1 MTEAENPNAGFTEV
15 GDRHRFDESALAGWM
30 AQTIPDFEGPL
41 TVHQFKGGQSN
52 PTYRLSTPRR
62 NYVLRRKPP
71 GQLADGG
78 HAIDREAR
86 ILTALATVD
95 FPVPHVHGLCED
107 PAIIGT
113 AFYVM
118 DLVEGR
124 IFWDA
129 TLPDVPA
136 AERPA
141 YFDAMAETL
150 ARLHDIDYRA
160 IGLEDYGRPDG
171 YVARQVRRW
180 TRQYQADLPEAG
192 EEKNLEA
199 LIDWLPAHMPAD
211 GAPSI
216 VHGDFRIDNM
226 IFHPT
231 EPRIVAVLD
240 WELSTIGQPI
250 ADFAYN
256 MMMYRIPPTMLT
268 GLVGADL
275 EALNLPTEADYVD
288 RYRRARGLESA
299 PDLDFYVAFNLFR
312 LAAIFHGIKA
322 RIARGTA
329 SSAHAQDMIA
339 TLPVFSAI
347 AVQQA
352 QGARP

>member
-1 MTEAENPNAGFTEV
+1 MTDNPNAGFTAV
-15 GDRHRFDESALAGWM
+15 SDKHRFDEAALAQWM
-30 AQTIPDFEGPL
+30 AAAIPDFAGPL
-41 TVHQFKGGQSN
+41 SVHQFKGGQSN
-52 PTYRLSTPRR
+52 PTYRLSTPGR

-71 GQLADGG
+71 GQLADGA
-78 HAIDREAR
+78 HAVEREAR
-86 ILTALATVD
+86 IVSALGTVD
-95 FPVPHVHGLCED
+95 FPVPRVHGLCED
-107 PAIIGT
+107 ASVIGT

-129 TLPDVPA
+129 TLPDVLA
-136 AERPA
+136 ADRPA
-141 YFDAMAETL
+141 YFHAMADTL

-160 IGLEDYGRPDG
+160 IGLEDYGRPDA

-180 TRQYQADLPEAG
+180 SRQYQADLAEAG
-192 EEKNLEA
+192 PEKNLEA
-199 LIDWLPAHMPAD
+199 LIDWLTQHMPPD

-231 EPRIVAVLD
+231 EPRVVAVLD

-256 MMMYRIPPTMLT
+256 MMMYRIPPMMLA

-275 EALNLPTEADYVD
+275 KTLNLPGEAEYVE
-288 RYRRARGLESA
+288 RYRRRRGLDA
-299 PDLDFYVAFNLFR
+299 VPDLDFYVVFNLFR

-329 SSAHAQDMIA
+329 SSAHAREMVA
-339 TLPVFSAI
+339 TLPLISEI
-347 AVQQA
+347 ALQQA
-352 QGARP
+352 RQARL

>member
-1 MTEAENPNAGFTEV
+1 MTEAPNPNAGFTEV
-15 GDRHRFDESALAGWM
+15 GDRHRFDEGALGAWM
-30 AQTIPDFEGPL
+30 AATIPDYEGPL

-52 PTYRLSTPRR
+52 PTYRLSTPGR

-71 GQLADGG
+71 GKLVEGA
-78 HAIDREAR
+78 HAIEREAR
-86 ILTALATVD
+86 VLTTLGTVG

-107 PAIIGT
+107 PAVIGT

-136 AERPA
+136 EDRPA
-141 YFDAMAETL
+141 YFAAMADTL

-171 YVARQVRRW
+171 YVVRQVRRW
-180 TRQYQADLPEAG
+180 SRQYQADLAEAG
-192 EEKNLEA
+192 SNAALEA
-199 LIDWLPAHMPAD
+199 LIEWLPEHLPPE

-240 WELSTIGQPI
+240 WELSTIGDPI

-256 MMMYRIPPTMLT
+256 MMMYRLPPTMLT

-275 EALNLPTEADYVD
+275 QALNLPSEAEYVEG
-288 RYRRARGLESA
+288 YRRRRGLKAVS
-299 PDLDFYVAFNLFR
+299 DLDFYVAFNLFR
-312 LAAIFHGIKA
+312 LSAIFHGIKA

-329 SSAHAQDMIA
+329 SSAHARDMVA
-339 TLPVFSAI
+339 TLPLFSDI
-347 AVQQA
+347 ALQQTRKT
-352 QGARP
+352 RP

>member
-1 MTEAENPNAGFTEV
+1 MMETANPNAGFTEV
-15 GDRHRFDESALAGWM
+15 GDRHRFDEAALAAWM
-30 AQTIPDFEGPL
+30 AATIPDFEGPL
-41 TVHQFKGGQSN
+41 TVQQFKGGQSN
-52 PTYRLSTPRR
+52 PTYRLATPGR

-71 GQLADGG
+71 GQLAEGA
-78 HAIDREAR
+78 HAIEREAR
-86 ILTALATVD
+86 ILTALGTVD
-95 FPVPHVHGLCED
+95 FPVPQVHGLCED
-107 PAIIGT
+107 PAVIGT

-136 AERPA
+136 DERSA
-141 YFDAMAETL
+141 YFDAMATTL

-180 TRQYQADLPEAG
+180 SRQYQADLAEAG
-192 EEKNLEA
+192 TEKNLEA
-199 LIDWLPAHMPAD
+199 LIDWLPEHMPAD
-211 GAPSI
+211 GPPSI

-268 GLVGADL
+268 GLVGANL
-275 EALNLPTEADYVD
+275 EALNLPSEADYVE
-288 RYRRARGLESA
+288 RYRRARGLTSVA
-299 PDLDFYVAFNLFR
+299 DLDFYVAFNLFR

-329 SSAHAQDMIA
+329 SSAHARDMVA
-339 TLPVFSAI
+339 TLPIFSSI
-347 AVQQA
+347 AVQQTRN
-352 QGARP
+352 ARP

>member
-1 MTEAENPNAGFTEV
+1 MSEAANPNAGFTEV
-15 GDRHRFDESALAGWM
+15 GDRHRFDEAALADWM
-30 AQTIPDFEGPL
+30 ARTIPDFAGPL
-41 TVHQFKGGQSN
+41 DVHQFKGGQSN
-52 PTYRLSTPRR
+52 PTYRLSTPGR

-71 GQLADGG
+71 GQLAEGA
-78 HAIDREAR
+78 HAIEREAR
-86 ILTALATVD
+86 ILNALGTVD

-107 PAIIGT
+107 PSVIGT
-113 AFYVM
+113 SFYVM

-129 TLPDVPA
+129 TLPDIA
-136 AERPA
+136 AEDRPA
-141 YFDAMAETL
+141 YFAAMAETL
-150 ARLHDIDYRA
+150 ARLHQIDYRA

-171 YVARQVRRW
+171 YVARQVKRW
-180 TRQYQADLPEAG
+180 TRQYQADIPEAG
-192 EEKNLEA
+192 PETNLEA
-199 LIDWLPAHMPAD
+199 LIAWLPEHMPTES
-211 GAPSI
+211 APSI

-240 WELSTIGQPI
+240 WELSTIGEPI

-275 EALNLPTEADYVD
+275 KALHLPSEADYVD
-288 RYRRARGLESA
+288 IYRARRALDA
-299 PDLDFYVAFNLFR
+299 VPDLDFYVAFNLFR

-329 SSAHAQDMIA
+329 SSAHARDMIA
-339 TLPVFSAI
+339 TLPIISEI
-347 AVQQA
+347 ALQQA
-352 QGARP
+352 RQARP

>member
-1 MTEAENPNAGFTEV
+1 MTETANPNAGFAEV
-15 GDRHRFDESALAGWM
+15 GERHRFDEAALAEWM
-30 AQTIPDFEGPL
+30 AATIPDFVGPL

-52 PTYRLSTPRR
+52 PTYRLSTPGR

-71 GQLADGG
+71 GRLADGA
-78 HAIDREAR
+78 HAVEREAR
-86 ILTALATVD
+86 ILTALGTVD

-107 PAIIGT
+107 PGVIGT

-129 TLPDVPA
+129 TLPDIA
-136 AERPA
+136 AEDRPA
-141 YFDAMAETL
+141 YFAAMADTL
-150 ARLHDIDYRA
+150 ARLHQIDYRA

-171 YVARQVRRW
+171 YVARQVKRW
-180 TRQYQADLPEAG
+180 TRQYEADLAEAG
-192 EEKNLEA
+192 TEPNLEA
-199 LIDWLPAHMPAD
+199 LIAWLPEHMPPD

-268 GLVGADL
+268 GLVGADIG
-275 EALNLPTEADYVD
+275 ALNLPTEAEYVD
-288 RYRRARGLESA
+288 LYRRRRGLDA
-299 PDLDFYVAFNLFR
+299 VPNLDFYVAFNLFR

-329 SSAHAQDMIA
+329 SSAHAREMIA
-339 TLPVFSAI
+339 TLPIISKI
-347 AVQQA
+347 ALQQA
-352 QGARP
+352 MQAQP

>member
-1 MTEAENPNAGFTEV
+1 MTEAANPNAGFTEV
-15 GDRHRFDESALAGWM
+15 GDRHRFDEAALAAWM
-30 AQTIPDFEGPL
+30 ASTIPDFEGPL

-52 PTYRLSTPRR
+52 PTYRLATPGR

-71 GQLADGG
+71 GRLAEGA
-78 HAIDREAR
+78 HAVEREAR
-86 ILTALATVD
+86 ILTALGTVD

-107 PAIIGT
+107 PSVIGT

-136 AERPA
+136 DERPT
-141 YFDAMAETL
+141 YFDAMATTL
-150 ARLHDIDYRA
+150 ARLHDVDYRA

-171 YVARQVRRW
+171 YVARQVKRW
-180 TRQYQADLPEAG
+180 TRQYQADLDEAG

-199 LIDWLPAHMPAD
+199 LIDWLPRHMPAD
-211 GAPSI
+211 GSPSI

-275 EALNLPTEADYVD
+275 EALNLPSEAEYVD
-288 RYRRARGLESA
+288 HYRRARGLDEVY
-299 PDLDFYVAFNLFR
+299 DLDFYVAFNLFR

-339 TLPVFSAI
+339 TLPIFSAI
-347 AVQQA
+347 ALQQA
-352 QGARP
+352 RDARI

>member
-1 MTEAENPNAGFTEV
+1 MTDVKNPNAGFTEV
-15 GDRHRFDESALAGWM
+15 GDRHRFDEAALGAWM
-30 AQTIPDFEGPL
+30 AATIADFEGPL
-41 TVHQFKGGQSN
+41 SIHQFKGGQSN
-52 PTYRLSTPRR
+52 PTYRLSTPTR

-71 GQLADGG
+71 GQLAEGA
-78 HAIDREAR
+78 HAIEREAR
-86 ILTALATVD
+86 ILSALGTVD

-107 PAIIGT
+107 ASVIGT

-136 AERPA
+136 EQRPA
-141 YFDAMAETL
+141 YFNAMADTL
-150 ARLHDIDYRA
+150 ARLHQVDFRA
-160 IGLEDYGRPDG
+160 IGLEDYGRADG
-171 YVARQVRRW
+171 YVARQVKRW
-180 TRQYQADLPEAG
+180 TRQYRADLAEAG
-192 EEKNLEA
+192 EEANLEA
-199 LIDWLPAHMPAD
+199 LIDWLPQHMPAD
-211 GAPSI
+211 DAPSI

-275 EALNLPTEADYVD
+275 DALNLPSEAEYVD
-288 RYRRARGLESA
+288 RYRRARGLKA
-299 PDLDFYVAFNLFR
+299 VNDLGYYVAFNLFR

-339 TLPVFSAI
+339 TLPIFSTI
-347 AVQQA
+347 ALQQA
-352 QGARP
+352 REARP